1 VGQDRLLIN
10 LSWNAVIK
18 KEKENVVDNIGRI
31 SGLVVTGFR
40 QSRGWESHSHP
51 VGSSSDRVDI
61 QRGHWASFSLGQA
74 LVQHRC
80 RGTNVMSDQ
89 VVVLKTFN
97 NEIEAGMAQQV
108 LQEAGMQAFVFKD
121 DAGGMEPQLQQT
133 NGVRLVVS
141 RVDARRAHKL
151 LKT

>member
-1 VGQDRLLIN
+1 M
-10 LSWNAVIK
+10 
-18 KEKENVVDNIGRI
+18 DNIGHI

-51 VGSSSDRVDI
+51 VGSGGNRVDI
-61 QRGHWASFSLGQA
+61 QRGHWASFSLRQPWA
-74 LVQHRC
+74 NIAIEDKL
-80 RGTNVMSDQ
+80 MSDE

-121 DAGGMEPQLQQT
+121 DAGGMELHLQRT
-133 NGVRLVVS
+133 NGVRLVVNC
-141 RVDARRAHKL
+141 VDAHRAHKL